1 MGRPSSNAWKN
12 PTFSTIDV
20 AEIQVGAT
28 TVVWGHI
35 LGSRRH
41 EYWGKPAGSEQ
52 KNTADKVG
60 AMCLCMYRRPSNSGK
75 AILEPVRDLQK
86 GLSMI
91 TGSLVNR
98 YSLLRDAAWDYYQSL
113 PVQAALATMLFDTIC
128 HHTQLPRRG
137 TIQTGGT
144 YHTLVFFLYVYV
156 YMYVCTHTL
165 LGKYPSSVGT
175 KAHKCN
181 LDQVWFCISTS

>member
-1 MGRPSSNAWKN
+1 MEKPHF
-12 PTFSTIDV
+12 PTIDV

-86 GLSMI
+86 GSSMI

-113 PVQAALATMLFDTIC
+113 PVQAALATMIFDTIC
-128 HHTQLPRRG
+128 HHTTQLPRRG

-144 YHTLVFFLYVYV
+144 YHTLVLYVYV
-156 YMYVCTHTL
+156 YVCTHTTW
-165 LGKYPSSVGT
+165 KISV
-175 KAHKCN
+175 
-181 LDQVWFCISTS
+181 